1 VIVAVNFNN
10 IDEDQ
15 FEEMCRQLVLLENPA
30 ATPVEAKP
38 GDEGLDSFVG
48 VIDRVVK
55 AFQFKHFPNGFAK
68 SQRDQTRKSLVNVIK
83 KHNPKKWTLLVSADL
98 DPKTLRWVEKQKR
111 DFPEVE
117 IEVVPAS
124 KIRNLLDKHVGVR
137 QVYFPLTDEKTDALF
152 RAMGGKGLLTAP
164 TPEAHLLNEMRRDA
178 AIINNSD
185 PLFRLIVETSDEGQT
200 LRVEPRGPQADGVTI
215 GKMKFNFPTEDK
227 DALEAYKRFQ
237 RDMEAGRP
245 VTVAGKYVELEEY
258 RFAHQMPKGFD
269 EVRIAPNIPD
279 RRFPARLTAR
289 SGDDEATLNYL
300 EMRLIRQGKAEEE
313 YSNAGQ
319 KSPVTISVTVKKSP
333 PATFNASVRN
343 YAGLRPSQVVAGERF
358 LNILSKPDARMEL
371 TGLENNVTLGSAIS
385 PGASDFSDSR
395 RRYFEDLA
403 IIEHQLDP
411 DIVIPKEV
419 EDSDPYAVAEI
430 AQALTTG
437 SILKQGNFEGNF
449 VPNDKQEFLR
459 ITREQPEL
467 LTFVHTGVREI
478 SLFGKAYEF
487 DTRVIMNE
495 PVQVIEEH
503 ADGSLKV
510 EMEGNIEVTYTNG
523 RVAADLAETP
533 GPHTITPQRAA

>member
-10 IDEDQ
+10 IDENQ
-15 FEEMCRQLVLLENPA
+15 FEKMCRQLVLLENPA
-30 ATPVEAKP
+30 ATPVKANP

-48 VIDRVVK
+48 VIDGVVK

-83 KHNPKKWTLLVSADL
+83 KHNPKKWTLLASTDL

-124 KIRNLLDKHVGVR
+124 KILNLLSKHVGVR

-164 TPEAHLLNEMRRDA
+164 TPEAHLLNEMRSDA
-178 AIINNSD
+178 AIINDSD
-185 PLFRLIVETSDEGQT
+185 PFFRLIVETSDKGQT
-200 LRVEPRGPQADGVTI
+200 VRVEPRGPQADGVTI
-215 GKMKFNFPTEDK
+215 VKMKFNFPTEDK

-245 VTVAGKYVELEEY
+245 VTVAGKYVELENY
-258 RFAHQMPKGFD
+258 RFAHLMPMGFD
-269 EVRIAPNIPD
+269 EVTIAPNIPD
-279 RRFPARLTAR
+279 RRLPARLTAR

-300 EMRLIRQGKAEEE
+300 DMRLIRQGKTEVE

-319 KSPVTISVTVKKSP
+319 KSPVTISVTVKKSA

-343 YAGLRPSQVVAGERF
+343 YAGLRPSQVVEGERF
-358 LNILSKPDARMEL
+358 LNILSKSDARMEL
-371 TGLENNVTLGSAIS
+371 TELENNVTLGSAIS

-403 IIEHQLDP
+403 IIEHQLNP
-411 DIVIPKEV
+411 DILIPDGV
-419 EDSDPYAVAEI
+419 EASDPYAVAEI
-430 AQALTTG
+430 AQILTAG
-437 SILKQGNFEGNF
+437 SIIKQGTFESNF
-449 VPNDKQEFLR
+449 VPNDRQEFLR
-459 ITREQPEL
+459 VAREQPET
-467 LTFVHTGVREI
+467 LTFVEMGVREI
-478 SLFGKAYEF
+478 SLFGKVYEF
-487 DTRVIMNE
+487 DAQVTMNE
-495 PVQVIEEH
+495 PVQVIEEYD
-503 ADGSLKV
+503 DGSLKV
-510 EMEGNIEVTYTNG
+510 KMEGNIKITYTNG
-523 RVAADLAETP
+523 RIAAHSVETP
-533 GPHTITPQRAA
+533 RPHTITTRRAA